1 MHSDADC
8 NSKIP
13 DLAVH
18 ILKKTEMYKL
28 AFIQC
33 LTIKYFP
40 ILKEPNAYEIRDG
53 QQSAAAYCNA
63 HR

>member
-1 MHSDADC
+1 MQ
-8 NSKIP
+8 I
-13 DLAVH
+13 V
-18 ILKKTEMYKL
+18 ILKFQILLCIFKKTEMYKL

-40 ILKEPNAYEIRDG
+40 ILKKPNAYEIRDG
-53 QQSAAAYCNA
+53 KQSTAAYCNA